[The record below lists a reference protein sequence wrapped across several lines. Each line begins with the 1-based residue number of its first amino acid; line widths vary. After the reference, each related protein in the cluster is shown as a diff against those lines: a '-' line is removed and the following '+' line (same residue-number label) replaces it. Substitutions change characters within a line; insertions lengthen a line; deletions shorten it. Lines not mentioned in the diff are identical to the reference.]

1 MFDEIFEKNTTKNTL
16 EKTKTTNM
24 GSMFE
29 LTYSITLKSDIKEK
43 NFIDE
48 LRIRNGNLK
57 ILLSHETDHFD
68 L

>member
-1 MFDEIFEKNTTKNTL
+1 MFDEIFEKYTTKNTL

-43 NFIDE
+43 NFIE